1 MAQAGS
7 FIRGVPGQSI
17 STFVLGS
24 ERYGVKHARVK
35 SSEDYR
41 SGSQDTRDPVVT
53 RRGPWT
59 VFGLLDAGM
68 FGVSFGRLVRPHLAA
83 ELLLVSEPLS
93 GTVNVCLLSY
103 CD

>member
-24 ERYGVKHARVK
+24 ERYGVKHARV
-35 SSEDYR
+35 YR
-41 SGSQDTRDPVVT
+41 SGSQDTCDPVVT
-53 RRGPWT
+53 RHGPWT